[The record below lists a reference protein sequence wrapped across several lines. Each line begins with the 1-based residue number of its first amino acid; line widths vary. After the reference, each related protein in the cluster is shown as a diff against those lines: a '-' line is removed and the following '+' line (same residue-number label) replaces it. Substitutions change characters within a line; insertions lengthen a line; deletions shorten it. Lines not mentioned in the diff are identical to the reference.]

1 MKYILRIID
10 FETTGIP
17 DDDTQHSVVEAAW
30 IDYDAES
37 KKFIVEHSDLIKPET
52 PMDIKAQAVHHIS
65 YNEAMEK
72 GEKWE
77 HVEADM
83 ELHGDDERFIY
94 VAHNTDFEKKFF
106 QGAKDAKWID
116 TYKVALKL
124 FQDAPSHSN
133 QALKYYLGIENKPEH
148 HPPHRALPDC
158 KVTAEILFKM
168 AEDLKFNEMIKISL
182 QPPYLTSIGF
192 GKHKGERFEDL
203 PRDYL
208 EWLAKQDDMD
218 EGVKAAVGRVLDG

>member
-1 MKYILRIID
+1 MKYTLRIID

-17 DDDTQHSVVEAAW
+17 DDETAHSVVEAAW
-30 IDYDAES
+30 IDYDAQT
-37 KKFIVEHSDLIKPET
+37 KKFIVERGVLVKPET
-52 PMDIKAQAVHHIS
+52 PMDVRAQAVHHIS
-65 YNEAMEK
+65 HDEAMEE
-72 GEKWE
+72 GSKWE

-83 ELHGDDERFIY
+83 ELQADDETLVY
-94 VAHNTDFEKKFF
+94 VAHNADFEKKFF
-106 QGAKDAKWID
+106 QGAEGAKWID
-116 TYKVALKL
+116 TYKVALK
-124 FQDAPSHSN
+124 QYPDAPGHSN
-133 QALKYYLGIENKPEH
+133 QVLKYYLGIEDKPEH

-168 AEDLKFNEMIKISL
+168 AEALKFNDMINISL
-182 QPPYLTSIGF
+182 EPPYLTRIAF

-218 EGVKAAVGRVLDG
+218 EDVKAAVGRVLNG